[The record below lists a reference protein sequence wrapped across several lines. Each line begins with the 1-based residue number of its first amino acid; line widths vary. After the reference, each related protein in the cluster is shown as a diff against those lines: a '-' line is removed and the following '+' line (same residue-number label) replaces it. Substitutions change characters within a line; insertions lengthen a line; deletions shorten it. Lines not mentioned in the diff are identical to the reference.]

1 MKELSTDLTRDRLGA
16 RLAETL
22 GLGAADV
29 AATIGHLIRTE
40 QSGKDCH
47 GLRRVHYL
55 LTSGVLFVIGL
66 VGFLTR
72 RNMIVMF
79 LCTELMFQ
87 AAAIAMIAFGR
98 FHMDVSGQVFVIFIL
113 TVAAAEA
120 ALALGLVVLLFRRRE
135 TLSAEAWSELRE

>member
-1 MKELSTDLTRDRLGA
+1 MTGLTTTLAVLEPLSTLSLG
-16 RLAETL
+16 
-22 GLGAADV
+22 
-29 AATIGHLIRTE
+29 
-40 QSGKDCH
+40 
-47 GLRRVHYL
+47 HYL
-55 LTSGVLFVIGL
+55 TTSALLFIIGL

-98 FHMDVSGQVFVIFIL
+98 YHFDVSGQVFVIFIL

-120 ALALGLVVLLFRRRE
+120 ALALGLVVLLYRRRE
-135 TLSAEAWSELRE
+135 TLNAEAWSELGE